1 MNRIVL
7 VVFLSVVSLSVLA
20 DANKDAKKTEAWR
33 QKMNELSSALAET
46 IPYLY
51 PDPSMDQ
58 KKLTAKVKRLQQLTK
73 DFDLTAK
80 HAMTMPDEDPVLPY
94 IASMFRQEIERA
106 YVSLQD
112 GHAEYGK
119 AVLRSS
125 VSYCITCHTRAN
137 IGTQF
142 PLLKAFEKPL
152 ERASWIEKLEF
163 QTASRQYDTVLSEV
177 MGQLKNPG
185 TVGISA
191 LDLERGARTA
201 LSILVRL
208 KKDPDR
214 AALLAQAMGK
224 SPSATVSM
232 KEAARVWMKDIRTWQ
247 DQRNK
252 TFSDG
257 PAKLAEARKL
267 SGGDESL
274 SEHSEVRH
282 LRASLLMHEYLQA
295 GASGPAAA
303 EALYLIGRSY
313 NQLGEIGMWS
323 LHEFYYV
330 ACIDKAPHTTIAE
343 SCYRAYAD
351 TITLGFSGSGGVR
364 VPKTVNDHL
373 ARLKAKAQVKAGT
386 EVR

>member
-1 MNRIVL
+1 MKRIFLGFL
-7 VVFLSVVSLSVLA
+7 VFTTSLSSWA
-20 DANKDAKKTEAWR
+20 DTKNKESWR
-33 QKMNELSSALAET
+33 SKMNELSQALADT

-51 PDPSMDQ
+51 PDPSLDQ
-58 KKLTAKVKRLQQLTK
+58 KNLTAKVKKLHQLTK
-73 DFDLTAK
+73 DFDVKTA
-80 HAMTMPDEDPVLPY
+80 HAMTMPDDDPVLPY
-94 IASMFRQEIERA
+94 IASMFRQEVERA
-106 YVSLQD
+106 YISLQD

-119 AVLRSS
+119 SVLRSS
-125 VSYCITCHTRAN
+125 VSYCITCHTRSD

-142 PLLKAFEKPL
+142 PVLKAFEKPL

-163 QTASRQYDTVLSEV
+163 QTASRQYDMVLSEV

-214 AALLAQAMGK
+214 AALLAQAVGK

-232 KEAARVWMKDIRTWQ
+232 KEAARVWMKDIRKWQ
-247 DQRNK
+247 DERNK
-252 TFSDG
+252 KFSDG
-257 PAKLAEARKL
+257 PAKLAEARQL
-267 SGGDESL
+267 SGGSGSL

-282 LRASLLMHEYLQA
+282 LRASMLMHEYLQT

-330 ACIDKAPHTTIAE
+330 ACIDKAPHSAIAE
-343 SCYRAYAD
+343 SCYSSYAD
-351 TITLGFSGSGGVR
+351 TIILGYSGSGGVR
-364 VPKTVNDHL
+364 VPKAVKDHL
-373 ARLKAKAQVKAGT
+373 ARLKAKSQVKAAA

>member
-1 MNRIVL
+1 MKTIVL
-7 VVFLSVVSLSVLA
+7 GLLLIHVSHLA
-20 DANKDAKKTEAWR
+20 WADVKKTEAWR

-51 PDPSMDQ
+51 PDPSLDQ
-58 KKLTAKVKRLQQLTK
+58 KNLTAKVKKLHQLTK
-73 DFDLTAK
+73 DFDVTTK
-80 HAMTMPDEDPVLPY
+80 HAMTRPDEDPVLPY
-94 IASMFRQEIERA
+94 IATMFRQEVERA

-125 VSYCITCHTRAN
+125 VSFCISCHTRASL
-137 IGTQF
+137 GTQF
-142 PLLKAFEKPL
+142 PVLKAFEKPL

-177 MGQLKNPG
+177 MGQLKSTG

-214 AALLAQAMGK
+214 SALLAQAMVK
-224 SPSATVSM
+224 SPAATVSM
-232 KEAARVWMKDIRTWQ
+232 KEASRVWMKDIRTWQ
-247 DQRNK
+247 AERNK
-252 TFSDG
+252 KFSDG

-267 SGGDESL
+267 AGGDQSL
-274 SEHSEVRH
+274 AEHSEVRH
-282 LRASLLMHEYLQA
+282 LRASALLHEYLQA

-303 EALYLIGRSY
+303 EALFLIGRSY

-330 ACIDKAPHTTIAE
+330 ACIDKAPHTSIAE
-343 SCYRAYAD
+343 SCYRAYSD
-351 TITLGFSGSGGVR
+351 TITLGYSGSGGVR
-364 VPKTVNDHL
+364 IPKAVNDHL
-373 ARLKAKAQVKAGT
+373 ARLKAKAQVKAAT